1 MASRAHKAPDGAK
14 PGKSEPDPD
23 QHAFNAD
30 ERAEAR
36 ESAPVTIGGTPF
48 FRSRLNWAA
57 NKKVTE
63 FGDQQVKNARR
74 QQRNGMLM
82 DELEDQLLGVR
93 DPETGEWR
101 IEPAREQ
108 AKVDDLEKQ
117 IDDLRAKNRELA
129 EEMDAAAY
137 GILVA
142 RLRDEAGKPPTM
154 AHLKEHLDLA
164 EVGDLARTLSG
175 AEAPEGPTQTP
186 SSSD

>member
-1 MASRAHKAPDGAK
+1 MASRAHKDGAK
-14 PGKSEPDPD
+14 PGTSEPDRA

-36 ESAPVTIGGTPF
+36 EKAPVTIGERTF

-63 FGDQQVKNARR
+63 FGDLQVKNARR

-82 DELEDQLLGVR
+82 DELEDKLLGVR

-101 IEPAREQ
+101 TEPVRDDSA
-108 AKVDDLEKQ
+108 VDELEKQ
-117 IDDLRAKNRELA
+117 IDGLREKNKVLA
-129 EEMDAAAY
+129 EEMDSAAF
-137 GILVA
+137 GILIA
-142 RLRDEAGKPPTM
+142 RLRDEEGKPPTM
-154 AHLKEHLDLA
+154 AFLKEHLDLA
-164 EVGDLARTLSG
+164 EVGDLARLLSG
-175 AEAPEGPTQTP
+175 AEAAEGPTPTP